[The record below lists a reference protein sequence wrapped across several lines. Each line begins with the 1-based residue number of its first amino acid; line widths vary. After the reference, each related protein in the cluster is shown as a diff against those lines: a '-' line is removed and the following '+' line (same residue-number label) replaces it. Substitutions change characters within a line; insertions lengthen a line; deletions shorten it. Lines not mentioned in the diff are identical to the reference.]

1 MLTHGESDIIIATA
15 DGCAVKFSESGA
27 RTMGRTARGVIGIRL
42 REGDYVCGVASVD
55 DTKKLVTVTEK
66 GFGKRTDFDDFRLM
80 KNRGGF
86 GVVCHNVSDRTGR
99 LAGIAAAS
107 DDDDLMLITD
117 SGTIIRTPVKD
128 IPVYS
133 RSAAGVIV
141 MRMADGQS
149 LVSCTTLPTEP
160 ESSEPTP
167 SGEIDGAPA
176 DEDVKI
182 ADAHLADPEDMDDSE
197 E

>member
-1 MLTHGESDIIIATA
+1 
-15 DGCAVKFSESGA
+15 
-27 RTMGRTARGVIGIRL
+27 
-42 REGDYVCGVASVD
+42 
-55 DTKKLVTVTEK
+55 
-66 GFGKRTDFDDFRLM
+66 
-80 KNRGGF
+80 
-86 GVVCHNVSDRTGR
+86 
-99 LAGIAAAS
+99 
-107 DDDDLMLITD
+107 MLITD

-167 SGEIDGAPA
+167 SGEIEGAPA
-176 DEDVKI
+176 DEDVK
-182 ADAHLADPEDMDDSE
+182 ADAHLIDPADMDEDESE

>member
-1 MLTHGESDIIIATA
+1 
-15 DGCAVKFSESGA
+15 
-27 RTMGRTARGVIGIRL
+27 
-42 REGDYVCGVASVD
+42 
-55 DTKKLVTVTEK
+55 
-66 GFGKRTDFDDFRLM
+66 
-80 KNRGGF
+80 
-86 GVVCHNVSDRTGR
+86 
-99 LAGIAAAS
+99 
-107 DDDDLMLITD
+107 
-117 SGTIIRTPVKD
+117 
-128 IPVYS
+128 
-133 RSAAGVIV
+133 

-167 SGEIDGAPA
+167 SGEIEGAPA

>member
-1 MLTHGESDIIIATA
+1 M
-15 DGCAVKFSESGA
+15 
-27 RTMGRTARGVIGIRL
+27 
-42 REGDYVCGVASVD
+42 
-55 DTKKLVTVTEK
+55 TVTEK

-167 SGEIDGAPA
+167 SGEIEGAPA
-176 DEDVKI
+176 DEDVK
-182 ADAHLADPEDMDDSE
+182 ADAHLIDPADMDEDESE